1 MICFTHTHQIVA
13 FEMEIT
19 FTDSTTETSVSI
31 YTLSTKWSKREDDI
45 GRTPAFSFGY
55 PCSCSS
61 SDYDRKASLQCA
73 VMTENECR
81 ITFNVVARET
91 QTTAYDLQMYGKVTA
106 RQLD

>member
-13 FEMEIT
+13 FDMEIT

-55 PCSCSS
+55 PWSCSF
-61 SDYDRKASLQCA
+61 SDYDKSASLECA

-81 ITFNVVARET
+81 ISFNVVASET

-106 RQLD
+106 RTLD